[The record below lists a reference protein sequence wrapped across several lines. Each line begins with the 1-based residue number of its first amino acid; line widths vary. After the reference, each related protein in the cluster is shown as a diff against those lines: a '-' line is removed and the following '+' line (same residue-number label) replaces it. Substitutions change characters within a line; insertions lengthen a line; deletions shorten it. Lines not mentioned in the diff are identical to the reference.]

1 MIFVADSPLVA
12 DVVPAANFEARKC
25 GQKPD
30 LLLLHYTGMRS
41 AAAAIAWLAR
51 ADSRVSCHYVID
63 TDGRITQQVPE
74 ALRAWHAGVSFW
86 AGETD
91 INSHSI
97 GIEIQNPG
105 HEMGYHPFPAAQMHA
120 IAALGNDIVTRH
132 GISAHRV
139 LAHSDVA
146 PQRKIDPGE
155 KFDWRFLAERGV
167 GLYVPP
173 SPPRDDDQGL
183 SDAAPV
189 ASIRAAQA
197 LLARFGYDVAFT
209 GALDVQTIAAVTAF
223 QRRFRTA
230 RIDGR
235 IDLATLA
242 TLERLLAAIQM
253 HAHAQVVA
261 NSSNSVRA

>member
-1 MIFVADSPLVA
+1 MAEPALFVADSADVA
-12 DVVPAANFEARKC
+12 EVVPAANVEPRKA
-25 GQKPD
+25 GHKAD

-51 ADSRVSCHYVID
+51 ADSKVSCHYVID

-74 ALRAWHAGVSFW
+74 AMRAWHAGASCW

-91 INSHSI
+91 INSCSI

-105 HEMGYHPFPAAQMHA
+105 HEMGYHPFPIEQMRA
-120 IAALGNDIVTRH
+120 VAALSRDIIARN
-132 GISAHRV
+132 GIPAHRV

-155 KFDWRFLAERGV
+155 KFDWQYLASEGV
-167 GLYVPP
+167 GLWVPP
-173 SPPRDDDQGL
+173 SPPRDDDTGL
-183 SDAAPV
+183 GDEAPGP
-189 ASIRAAQA
+189 SLRAAQVQFA
-197 LLARFGYDVAFT
+197 AFGYDVDASGVYDAKT
-209 GALDVQTIAAVTAF
+209 AAAVRAF
-223 QRRFRTA
+223 QRRFRTQ

-242 TLERLLAAIQM
+242 TLERLLALVGDVGA
-253 HAHAQVVA
+253 VVG
-261 NSSNSVRA
+261 